1 VCCYLGSPVRTLS
14 PQHGGFHLG
23 QRAQLAQL
31 TDDPSTGSAHVRS
44 VNVRSKPRESPADG
58 SADPHAPRL
67 QGVRLQSGRRIP
79 EVISHTLTISSFLTC
94 LLPLIFSSFSLCSN
108 INCFIC
114 YNQAM
119 ES

>member
-1 VCCYLGSPVRTLS
+1 MRTLS

-44 VNVRSKPRESPADG
+44 VNVRSKPRESPTDG
-58 SADPHAPRL
+58 SADPHAPCL

-79 EVISHTLTISSFLTC
+79 EVISHTLTISPFLTC
-94 LLPLIFSSFSLCSN
+94 LLPLIFSSFSLCPN
-108 INCFIC
+108 INWFIC

>member
-1 VCCYLGSPVRTLS
+1 MYVCYLGSSVRTLP

-44 VNVRSKPRESPADG
+44 VNVRQEPGESPTDG

-67 QGVRLQSGRRIP
+67 QGVRLQSRRRIP
-79 EVISHTLTISSFLTC
+79 EVISLTIAS
-94 LLPLIFSSFSLCSN
+94 P
-108 INCFIC
+108 
-114 YNQAM
+114 
-119 ES
+119 